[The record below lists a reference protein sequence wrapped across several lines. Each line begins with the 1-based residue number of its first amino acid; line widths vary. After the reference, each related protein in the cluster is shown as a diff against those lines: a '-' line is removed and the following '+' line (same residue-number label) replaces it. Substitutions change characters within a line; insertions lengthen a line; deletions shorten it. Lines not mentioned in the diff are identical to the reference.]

1 MSHDFW
7 VIFMRHVVKVRLICN
22 FSDQLK
28 IRLHDY
34 LYLTVLLSCAHF
46 QVWKLTVVHLSCQNM
61 TLIDIVDIWVRGCRH
76 WLTYKCVYNNNFLQQ
91 MQSQLKQTGKW
102 LQSPRKYVLLNINFF
117 ISAETYIIWTYI
129 FPWDRYAYT
138 RTSMNLEILENPMWW
153 TAVSGKPRLNRDKK
167 VPWIELE

>member
-46 QVWKLTVVHLSCQNM
+46 QVWILTVVHLFCQKLR
-61 TLIDIVDIWVRGCRH
+61 LISGSEDVKLTWLDIVNIDLLINVFIITTSCNKCNHNWNKQANDSNRQENMFSWILIFSSPSRPILYTLYNMGLYFPMGTLRTYHLWYSRKSNVVNRGQ
-76 WLTYKCVYNNNFLQQ
+76 W
-91 MQSQLKQTGKW
+91 
-102 LQSPRKYVLLNINFF
+102 
-117 ISAETYIIWTYI
+117 
-129 FPWDRYAYT
+129 
-138 RTSMNLEILENPMWW
+138 
-153 TAVSGKPRLNRDKK
+153 
-167 VPWIELE
+167 